1 MQQHF
6 RRFIAVKHYLI
17 LKSAVLALQCRL
29 RVKLATRALNEL
41 KKEQKDV
48 GKLKNINV
56 KLKEEM
62 ASLRAMLAAQAKE
75 GAASEEHKHALAEK
89 EKQIAEL
96 EKRISLLEKELAEA
110 KATVEKLE
118 KDLARSQTE
127 VAHERE
133 RVHNLEKRKTTHE
146 VSGSPRSHRKTPSKD
161 SEGFFRRRPSTDV
174 QQNSS
179 SATSFISPDILADHL
194 ARVAI
199 LEQELEEEKKLRRE
213 ADGEIIRMRAAANG
227 VKLDS
232 EMVNDLL
239 SPQLDNRSE
248 ESSVTGSETP
258 TKPRYVQK
266 LRSAR

>member
-1 MQQHF
+1 M
-6 RRFIAVKHYLI
+6 
-17 LKSAVLALQCRL
+17 LKSAVLALQCGL

-96 EKRISLLEKELAEA
+96 EKRIAFLEKELAEA
-110 KATVEKLE
+110 KSTVEKLE
-118 KDLARSQTE
+118 KNLAQSQKE
-127 VAHERE
+127 VLHERE
-133 RVHNLEKRKTTHE
+133 KVHNLEKRKPAQE
-146 VSGSPRSHRKTPSKD
+146 VSGSPLSHRKTPSKD
-161 SEGFFRRRPSTDV
+161 SEDFFRRRPSTDV
-174 QQNSS
+174 PQNSS
-179 SATSFISPDILADHL
+179 SAASFISPDILADHL

-239 SPQLDNRSE
+239 SPQLDNKSE
-248 ESSVTGSETP
+248 ESSMTGSETP
-258 TKPRYVQK
+258 TKPRYVICIC
-266 LRSAR
+266 LPIWSVMYGS